1 MGRKLRRLQG
11 RGRCGLL
18 GPWNLVR
25 KTFKLQKLQAFYRS
39 PDSKVWNLP
48 CQACSP
54 CFLQKCPTWMSH
66 FARKSFRL
74 GVRFFGGLSGIAG
87 QAQVPGMENW
97 TLMASGC
104 YSGRSIWMSGTVGVL
119 TNLAERQVCCCFL
132 PPAFAV
138 AILFLLWKQH
148 LLKVLPCQNLA
159 NLINIHSGGS
169 CGTNFFADRG
179 RFWARLAVMLES
191 GEVLGAFSGGK
202 IQVHSGTVY

>member
-1 MGRKLRRLQG
+1 M
-11 RGRCGLL
+11 
-18 GPWNLVR
+18 
-25 KTFKLQKLQAFYRS
+25 RS
-39 PDSKVWNLP
+39 PGTWSGKLSSFKNCKLSIGLQIPKFETYHVKRAHL
-48 CQACSP
+48 A
-54 CFLQKCPTWMSH
+54 FLQKCPTWMSH

-74 GVRFFGGLSGIAG
+74 GVRFLGGLSGIAG